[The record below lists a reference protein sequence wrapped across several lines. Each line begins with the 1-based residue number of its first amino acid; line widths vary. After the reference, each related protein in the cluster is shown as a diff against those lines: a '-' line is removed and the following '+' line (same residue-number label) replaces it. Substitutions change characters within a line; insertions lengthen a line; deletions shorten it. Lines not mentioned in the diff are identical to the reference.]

1 VSRYFAKLAERVR
14 QSWSRYWF
22 TPTAPFWL
30 AACRILVGSQLF
42 VHLRARDPRDPLSAL
57 GVIPGLPHELWE
69 PVSFVRWLG
78 LAPPTETTL
87 TTVWTLTV
95 IAAVAMTIG
104 LGTRAASILAA
115 AGGLYLLTL
124 PQCFGKINHGYNVL
138 AMMLL
143 VLPFARAGAALS
155 VDSVIRRARGEMPPK
170 LSPDFNWPVKVIQF
184 SFAFMLFFAG
194 WSKVTTGGLSWVFSD
209 NLRNT
214 LEYQNF
220 VVHEEVPTAGIVYP
234 IVHNPWLWKAVA
246 AGVVLGELSF
256 IAIMFVRRWW
266 QRLALLGVAAGFIV
280 GLAVLMRLP
289 NPTLLWLLPVFVDWN
304 WAAEKGRSWVRRPT
318 FSRDIARRVSRSPE

>member
-1 VSRYFAKLAERVR
+1 MSRYSAKLVAKRVR
-14 QSWSRYWF
+14 RSWARYWF

-30 AACRILVGSQLF
+30 AACRILVGLQLY
-42 VHLRARDPRDPLSAL
+42 VYLRARDPRNPLSVL
-57 GVIPGLPHELWE
+57 GVVPGLPHELWE
-69 PVSFVRWLG
+69 PVSFVGWLG
-78 LAPPTETTL
+78 LAPPTERSL
-87 TTVWTLTV
+87 TIVWTLTM

-104 LGTRAASILAA
+104 LGARAASIVAA
-115 AGGLYLLTL
+115 GGGLYLLTL

-155 VDSVIRRARGEMPPK
+155 VDSVIRRARGEPRPT
-170 LSPDFNWPVKVIQF
+170 LSSDFNWPVKLIQF

-194 WSKVTTGGLSWVFSD
+194 WSKLTTGGLGWVFSE

-220 VVHEEVPTAGIVYP
+220 VVREELPPAGILDP
-234 IVHNPWLWKAVA
+234 IIHNPWLWMTVA
-246 AGVVLGELSF
+246 AGVVLGEICF
-256 IAIMFVRRWW
+256 IAIMFVRQWW

-280 GLAVLMRLP
+280 GLAVLMRLG
-289 NPTLLWLLPVFVDWN
+289 NPTLLWLLPVFVNWN
-304 WAAEKGRSWVRRPT
+304 WAAEKARWFVRRPLRPPREVT
-318 FSRDIARRVSRSPE
+318 VDPL